1 MNRGI
6 LRIINARTL
15 DPERIRDLEIRKA
28 ILTLQEG
35 SRRAQ
40 ALEQSALQDID
51 CVWPN
56 YSPNVSKEVKP

>member
-35 SRRAQ
+35 SRRAY
-40 ALEQSALQDID
+40 ALEEAVLQDID
-51 CVWPN
+51 EAVPH
-56 YSPNVSKEVKP
+56 YQRGISEVVK